1 MTELM
6 NGLTQGS
13 LYALAAVGLSL
24 IFGVVRVPHFA
35 HGETLMVGGM
45 VTLVLAA
52 DHGVPL
58 ALAMLIGTLAA
69 TLLGVAMGVGIFYPM
84 RRYSETNLLITS
96 LALVFITAAVASKV
110 FGDTPR
116 VIPGGLE
123 DPVNIFGA
131 RVSEMRL
138 LILGITVVVFVGLA
152 VWVKRSRAGM
162 GMRAMALNS
171 YAARLM
177 GLRTLKLTAI
187 VFALGS
193 ALAGFS
199 GALLGTIL
207 PIQASMGAT
216 ISLKSFVIIIFAGM
230 GSIPGALVGGLLLGL
245 VEAFAGSYLSSG
257 YINSYAFVFLVVVLI
272 LRPQGLFAIGANR
285 D

>member
-52 DHGVPL
+52 DHELPL
-58 ALAMLIGTLAA
+58 PIAMLLGTAAA

-123 DPVNIFGA
+123 DPVMLLGA

-138 LILGITVVVFVGLA
+138 LILGLTLVVFLGLSI
-152 VWVKRSRAGM
+152 WVVRSRAGM
-162 GMRAMALNS
+162 AMRAMALNG

-177 GLRTLKLTAI
+177 GVRTLRLTVV

-245 VEAFAGSYLSSG
+245 VESFGGSYLSSG
-257 YINSYAFVFLVVVLI
+257 YITSYAFIFLVAVLI
-272 LRPQGLFAIGANR
+272 IRPQGLFASGANR

>member
-6 NGLTQGS
+6 NGLTQGA

-58 ALAMLIGTLAA
+58 PLAIVIGTAAA

-96 LALVFITAAVASKV
+96 LALVFITAAVASKI
-110 FGDTPR
+110 FGDAPR
-116 VIPGGLE
+116 VIPGGLA
-123 DPVNIFGA
+123 DPVMIFGA

-138 LILGITVVVFVGLA
+138 VILGLTIAVFVGLS
-152 VWVKRSRAGM
+152 VWVVRSRAGM
-162 GMRAMALNS
+162 AMRAMALNS

-177 GLRTLKLTAI
+177 GVRTLRLTAV

-193 ALAGFS
+193 SLAGFS

-245 VEAFAGSYLSSG
+245 VETFGGSFLSSG
-257 YINSYAFVFLVVVLI
+257 YINSYAFIFLVAVLVV
-272 LRPQGLFAIGANR
+272 RPQGLFVAGANR